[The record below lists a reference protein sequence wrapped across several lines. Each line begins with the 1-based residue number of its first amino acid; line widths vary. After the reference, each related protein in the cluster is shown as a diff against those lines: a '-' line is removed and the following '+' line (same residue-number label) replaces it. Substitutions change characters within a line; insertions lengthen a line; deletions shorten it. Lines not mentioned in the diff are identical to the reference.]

1 MSAHSITARPQG
13 RQALTQKE
21 RSALSDREMARAAA
35 YLQVV
40 TIAGARKI
48 GGFPLVPSVQVT
60 GASVEVGYSRWTG
73 LCRESHAEV
82 ALSPS
87 LPWSIA
93 LSGGVSNLRAEFAS
107 VRLAEFSVHGGVRDA
122 LLELGEPSGRVPIH
136 VHGGVDRLTLVRP
149 HGSAI
154 AVRVSGGATEVH
166 LDETF
171 LESVGGGLAWRAEG
185 HPRGLFELHISGGV
199 TRLVLATLA
208 PRGIPERSP
217 GDMLALGLPQ

>member
-1 MSAHSITARPQG
+1 MTREAEVRIPFSGQQWGHLKVRGGSANWTLHETSIREPDLDFMRADFQG
-13 RQALTQKE
+13 
-21 RSALSDREMARAAA
+21 
-35 YLQVV
+35 
-40 TIAGARKI
+40 
-48 GGFPLVPSVQVT
+48 LVPSVHVA

-93 LSGGVSNLRAEFAS
+93 ISGGVSNLRAEFAS

-122 LLELGEPSGRVPIH
+122 LLELGEPNGRVPIH

-154 AVRVSGGATEVH
+154 AVRISGGATEVH

-171 LESVGGGLAWRAEG
+171 LESVGGGLAWRADG